1 MINHDIQT
9 LNIDEIEL
17 VDGAVL
23 PILVWAAIE
32 GAVAGAALYGA
43 VKYATTN

>member
-1 MINHDIQT
+1 MTEYNIQT

-43 VKYATTN
+43 VKYATSN